1 MSKSRKNKKQH
12 QEEQPTTKKRD
23 TYLRV
28 DDMSAALWYH
38 QRKSF
43 LRSAFILV
51 LLFSATVV
59 ILFGDVLFLAQR
71 NSSETSTPSSAS
83 FDDGVGVS
91 NQAVAQDVDRNEPAE
106 SKQVEIEEIHGKVD
120 VMEENF
126 VDESSLSSSLSST
139 TTTTETETT
148 KASKLTQMQ
157 KDTLKKV
164 VGVEF
169 FDDLIP
175 PDYVPQTEYKSPC
188 WSVDDNLRCLPFF
201 YVLGHWQ
208 SGGQDLIGRLVK
220 HPEVVGSRH
229 FHFWNEPRPPREYWQ
244 GYGFATDAIRKND
257 DTKDLIFGDD
267 SPGTFANS
275 WSESTRLHLS
285 FAEDVKECWLKCQ
298 EKPNDIPD
306 GKTQTERRRCIDGDL
321 EDQNAE
327 PIGCGRQAMKNDPPS
342 ELGGHGMS
350 VPHLMRYAYDIR
362 DENARGD
369 ESMASKLKFI
379 LLLREPAERLHD
391 AFWHYDHYQKY
402 FGASED
408 GFDQFATEMTNH
420 FKVCES
426 EHSANGCARR
436 FETYH
441 PKFEAVFFHADQLI
455 KNMYSVWIERWFQ
468 VFDKEQFL
476 FLRSEDVFG
485 LPNPISATPSDY
497 ENNEKSRKLGMS
509 EALQKVARHLNLGEM
524 SDALMEQMVEMPE
537 TDDARVLKKGKMSP
551 MRKETRALLNEF
563 YQPFLVE
570 LAEKIGDE
578 AFMWDDFRR

>member
-1 MSKSRKNKKQH
+1 
-12 QEEQPTTKKRD
+12 
-23 TYLRV
+23 
-28 DDMSAALWYH
+28 MSAVLWYH

-43 LRSAFILV
+43 VRLAVILI
-51 LLFSATVV
+51 LLLSATVV

-71 NSSETSTPSSAS
+71 NAFTSSA
-83 FDDGVGVS
+83 DDVEREIRLGDL
-91 NQAVAQDVDRNEPAE
+91 NEADENRNEEVE
-106 SKQVEIEEIHGKVD
+106 SKQVEESMVPGNTLGEEYLNIMEREEEKEEEEIVEVDDIANRKVD
-120 VMEENF
+120 VVEEDT
-126 VDESSLSSSLSST
+126 VAEQPSSSTSLSTST
-139 TTTTETETT
+139 TTTTTT
-148 KASKLTQMQ
+148 KAAKLTQVQ
-157 KDTLKKV
+157 KDTLEKL

-169 FDDLIP
+169 FDGLVP
-175 PDYVPQTEYKSPC
+175 PDYVPQAEYKSPC
-188 WSVDDNLRCLPFF
+188 WSAGDRTLQCMPFF

-220 HPEVVGSRH
+220 HPNVIGTRH
-229 FHFWNEPRPPREYWQ
+229 FHFWNEPRPPREYSQ
-244 GYGFATDAIRKND
+244 GYGFATETIRKSEEVA
-257 DTKDLIFGDD
+257 KDLIFGDD

-285 FAEDVKECWLKCQ
+285 FAEDVQQCWTKCQ
-298 EKPNDIPD
+298 EKSNETPE

-362 DENARGD
+362 DSNGENT
-369 ESMASKLKFI
+369 ASRLKFI
-379 LLLREPAERLHD
+379 LVLREPAERLHD

-408 GFDQFATEMTNH
+408 GFDKFATEMMGH
-420 FKVCES
+420 FKLCES
-426 EHSANGCARR
+426 EHSTKGCARR

-455 KNMYSVWIERWFQ
+455 KNMYSVWLERWFQ

-485 LPNPISATPSDY
+485 LPNPVSATPWDY
-497 ENNEKSRKLGMS
+497 ENNEKKKKRGMS
-509 EALQKVARHLNLGEM
+509 EALRKISKHLNIGEIT
-524 SDALMEQMVEMPE
+524 DAMLEQMIEMPE
-537 TDDARVLKKGKMSP
+537 TDDARVLQKGKISP
-551 MRKETRALLNEF
+551 MRKETRELLNEF
-563 YQPFLVE
+563 YQPFLEE
-570 LAEKIGDE
+570 LADNIGDE
-578 AFMWDDFRR
+578 AFLWDGFRR

>member
-1 MSKSRKNKKQH
+1 MRFEVLSLSKCRKTTTR
-12 QEEQPTTKKRD
+12 ETQPTTKKRE

-71 NSSETSTPSSAS
+71 NSSETSTSSSAAS

-91 NQAVAQDVDRNEPAE
+91 NQAVAQDVDRKEPTE
-106 SKQVEIEEIHGKVD
+106 SKQVESEEIHGKVD

-126 VDESSLSSSLSST
+126 LDESST

-164 VGVEF
+164 VGAEF

-188 WSVDDNLRCLPFF
+188 WSADDSLRCLPFF

-244 GYGFATDAIRKND
+244 GYGFATDTIRKND

-267 SPGTFANS
+267 SPWTFANAR
-275 WSESTRLHLS
+275 SESTRLHLS

-350 VPHLMRYAYDIR
+350 VPHLMRYVYDIR

-391 AFWHYDHYQKY
+391 AFWHYDHYQKH

-476 FLRSEDVFG
+476 FLRKERKRG
-485 LPNPISATPSDY
+485 KG
-497 ENNEKSRKLGMS
+497 EKKRSR
-509 EALQKVARHLNLGEM
+509 H
-524 SDALMEQMVEMPE
+524 P
-537 TDDARVLKKGKMSP
+537 
-551 MRKETRALLNEF
+551 
-563 YQPFLVE
+563 
-570 LAEKIGDE
+570 
-578 AFMWDDFRR
+578 